1 MKLSE
6 LQITQGGLRRALSQA
21 MVNTVFALRD
31 EFLRRGL
38 PFDSF
43 VATVCFAVVK
53 EMSGGALAPSDDCFL
68 HDVARGESGKFV
80 GGIVEELCSREPDGG
95 PCLDYNFDMLDGDR
109 IEIRNATTNVLN

>member
-1 MKLSE
+1 MKLTQ
-6 LQITQGGLRRALSQA
+6 LKITPDGLRRARSQA

-53 EMSGGALAPSDDCFL
+53 EMSGGALAPSDNGFL
-68 HDVARGESGKFV
+68 RDVARGESGKFV
-80 GGIVEELCSREPDGG
+80 AGIVEELCSREPDGG
-95 PCLDYNFDMLDGDR
+95 RCLDYDVNAPDGSH
-109 IEIRNATTNVLN
+109 IEIRNETTHILN